1 MIYIAPTSITV
12 DILTAFQVRH
22 LSKVNSRIWLRAIDD
37 STLNI
42 VLCIIILIIIINSN
56 VDGSHPRKK
65 EEVTYL
71 MHPGASQA
79 QRIKGSQDTHT
90 QTRNET
96 YENFA

>member
-22 LSKVNSRIWLRAIDD
+22 LSKVNSRIWLCAIDD

-42 VLCIIILIIIINSN
+42 VLCIIIIIIINSN
-56 VDGSHPRKK
+56 VDDSHPIKK